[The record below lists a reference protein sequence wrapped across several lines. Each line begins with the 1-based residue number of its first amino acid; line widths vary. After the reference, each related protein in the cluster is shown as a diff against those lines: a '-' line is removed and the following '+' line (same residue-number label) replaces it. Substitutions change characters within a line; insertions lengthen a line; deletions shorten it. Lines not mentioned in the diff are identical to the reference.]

1 MGRYIKKPPKQI
13 RYVYAGK
20 GILARIKAEDKRI
33 EELNK
38 LKTKLEEEQ
47 LAKLDK
53 IAPLETITIG
63 SMSFKIRPFNEEIL
77 EKMEQ
82 LGYAKILKRRI
93 EELKE
98 VIEGIEKNMMEASL
112 KGETSIVVI
121 RIDTLEEKSH
131 VEDLKRHF
139 EEKGF
144 KVKVKS
150 QTFFNYSFCIGIFDL
165 DSSIRHKM
173 IISWEE

>member
-1 MGRYIKKPPKQI
+1 MSLR
-13 RYVYAGK
+13 
-20 GILARIKAEDKRI
+20 
-33 EELNK
+33 EELKRNV
-38 LKTKLEEEQ
+38 EEAKRKEQ
-47 LAKLDK
+47 
-53 IAPLETITIG
+53 
-63 SMSFKIRPFNEEIL
+63 
-77 EKMEQ
+77 EKRERKYQ
-82 LGYAKILKRRI
+82 ERI

-98 VIEGIEKNMMEASL
+98 VIEGIEKDMMEASL
-112 KGETSIVVI
+112 KGETQVEVI

-165 DSSIRHKM
+165 DSSIRHRM

>member
-1 MGRYIKKPPKQI
+1 MSLR
-13 RYVYAGK
+13 
-20 GILARIKAEDKRI
+20 
-33 EELNK
+33 EELKRNV
-38 LKTKLEEEQ
+38 EEFKAKEQ
-47 LAKLDK
+47 
-53 IAPLETITIG
+53 
-63 SMSFKIRPFNEEIL
+63 EEK
-77 EKMEQ
+77 ERKYQE
-82 LGYAKILKRRI
+82 RI

-112 KGETSIVVI
+112 KGETQVEVI

-165 DSSIRHKM
+165 DSSIRHRM

>member
-1 MGRYIKKPPKQI
+1 
-13 RYVYAGK
+13 
-20 GILARIKAEDKRI
+20 
-33 EELNK
+33 
-38 LKTKLEEEQ
+38 
-47 LAKLDK
+47 
-53 IAPLETITIG
+53 
-63 SMSFKIRPFNEEIL
+63 MSLRDT
-77 EKMEQ
+77 
-82 LGYAKILKRRI
+82 LKRNVEEAKRKEQEEKERKYQERI

-112 KGETSIVVI
+112 KGETQVEVI

-150 QTFFNYSFCIGIFDL
+150 QPFFYYSFCIGIFDL
-165 DSSIRHKM
+165 DSSIRHRM

>member
-1 MGRYIKKPPKQI
+1 MSLR
-13 RYVYAGK
+13 
-20 GILARIKAEDKRI
+20 
-33 EELNK
+33 EELKRNV
-38 LKTKLEEEQ
+38 EEFKAKEQ
-47 LAKLDK
+47 
-53 IAPLETITIG
+53 
-63 SMSFKIRPFNEEIL
+63 EEK
-77 EKMEQ
+77 ERKYQE
-82 LGYAKILKRRI
+82 RI

-98 VIEGIEKNMMEASL
+98 VIEGIEKNMVEASL
-112 KGETSIVVI
+112 KGETQVEVI

-165 DSSIRHKM
+165 DSSIRHRM